1 MKTTGVSGIPK
12 FRLLDFLGHPNNEL
26 SSHDHVQNIKF
37 HGNEWTGNVIAR
49 EGQIHLYTSNPSS
62 PMQIDYEDG
71 SNKTE
76 IFRWIEAFVA
86 AKRLS
91 GSLCFDFMEHPVT
104 GEIIKRSN

>member
-1 MKTTGVSGIPK
+1 MQS
-12 FRLLDFLGHPNNEL
+12 
-26 SSHDHVQNIKF
+26 IKLQ
-37 HGNEWTGNVIAR
+37 GNEWTGNVIAR

-62 PMQIDYEDG
+62 PMQIDYVDG
-71 SNKTE
+71 SSKTE

-104 GEIIKRSN
+104 GEIEFKSLRRYLKRSRKVFFPYVF